1 MASAHR
7 PPIRGQ
13 HAPFEPGNTFGFQ
26 KGVSGN
32 PTGRPVKWRTLIT
45 QVLKEKLSRMQ
56 GSGENRKT
64 FAEALADRLVACGL
78 HPKPEEDKTVIAA
91 ITEII
96 NYTEGKPKQQID
108 VNDITESVAARS
120 DADLEFYIRH
130 GHWPEEKVTTQ

>member
-1 MASAHR
+1 MASANR
-7 PPIRGQ
+7 PPT
-13 HAPFEPGNTFGFQ
+13 HKHPDFEVGNTFGFK
-26 KGVSGN
+26 KGEVAA
-32 PTGRPVKWRTLIT
+32 PHGRRPQKWRTLVT
-45 QVLKEKLSRMQ
+45 SVLREKLVRTQ

-64 FAEALADRLVACGL
+64 YAEAIADRLIACAL

-120 DADLEFYIRH
+120 DGDLEFFIQH